1 MATKKKKA
9 AKKAKELTD
18 ADVFKIFRVCEEN
31 RSLRAFISGQ
41 RKVNGRLYLA
51 IDKIGESLKAARA
64 GNEKKH
70 NNCLDEA
77 CAINDTVPGVP
88 PGCNAG
94 GVGGGNP

>member
-18 ADVFKIFRVCEEN
+18 ADVFKLWGVGPKDKI
-31 RSLRAFISGQ
+31 LRKFISGQ

-70 NNCLDEA
+70 NSCLDEA

-88 PGCNAG
+88 PGCNPVGA
-94 GVGGGNP
+94 GGGNG